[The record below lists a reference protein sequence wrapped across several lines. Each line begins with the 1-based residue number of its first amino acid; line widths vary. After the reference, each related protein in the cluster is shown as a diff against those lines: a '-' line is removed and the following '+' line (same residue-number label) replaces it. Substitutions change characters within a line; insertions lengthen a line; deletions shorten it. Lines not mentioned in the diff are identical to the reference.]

1 MQIEKRSVM
10 AVPELRAEGQKRTMA
25 GYAAVFNSEAN
36 IGGSFREV
44 IMPGAFAETLK
55 SADVRALVDHDSG
68 RVIGR
73 SKAGTLRLKED
84 DMGLSVEIDLPDTSD
99 GRDIGE
105 LVARGDIDGMS
116 FGFRVTHDE
125 WDDTVEPAIRTIHGI
140 ELHEVS
146 AVTWPAY
153 ADTSLAMRSK
163 DNAKSEAD
171 KAKAEFN
178 RKLAEARIALRKATA
193 EQKFRNI

>member
-1 MQIEKRSVM
+1 MEIEKRSVM
-10 AVPELRAEGQKRTMA
+10 EAPEVRADDGKRTMA
-25 GYAAVFNSEAN
+25 GYAAVFNSEAD
-36 IGGSFREV
+36 IGGYFREV
-44 IMPGAFAETLK
+44 IKPGAFADTLK

-84 DMGLSVEIDLPDTSD
+84 ERGLAVEIDLPDTTD

-125 WDDTVEPAIRTIHGI
+125 WDETVEPNVRTIHAI

-153 ADTSLAMRSK
+153 SDTALAMRSR
-163 DNAKSEAD
+163 DEARTEAE
-171 KAKAEFN
+171 KAKAEHN
-178 RKLAEARIALRKATA
+178 RQRAEARIAERKAAA
-193 EQKFRNI
+193 EQKFRKI

>member
-1 MQIEKRSVM
+1 MEIEKRSVM
-10 AVPELRAEGQKRTMA
+10 AAPELRAAGEKRTIA
-25 GYAAVFNSEAN
+25 GYAAVFNSEVD
-36 IGGSFREV
+36 IGGYFREV
-44 IMPGAFAETLK
+44 IKPGAFADSLA

-73 SKAGTLRLKED
+73 SKAGTLRLTED
-84 DMGLSVEIDLPDTSD
+84 ERGLAVEIDLPDTTD

-105 LVARGDIDGMS
+105 LVSRGDIDGMS

-125 WDDTVEPAIRTIHGI
+125 WDESQEPNLRTIHKI

-153 ADTSLAMRSK
+153 ADTSLALRSRDQAK
-163 DNAKSEAD
+163 DEIEEKRKQAQ
-171 KAKAEFN
+171 KARDLYAARKAE
-178 RKLAEARIALRKATA
+178 A
-193 EQKFRNI
+193 EQKFRRI